1 MQTSVML
8 CALLDTPVCGI
19 SRGEEILSFVD
30 LSVLRGLGRSRVAL
44 DDHLLMS
51 MEAQYATVKL
61 LRLSVD
67 KSDLNRNPY
76 AIDFINTDLTL
87 APANFEENVI
97 TPQRLQFFRRIEL
110 TLGCLFKA
118 FFETSAI
125 HLLQV
130 EIPATVRRGLNGS
143 HEGLYGECDVLFAC
157 ELASVKGLDVD
168 QPRNLAKSVTVE

>member
-44 DDHLLMS
+44 DDHLLMN
-51 MEAQYATVKL
+51 MEAQYATAKL
-61 LRLSVD
+61 LWLSMD
-67 KSDLNRNPY
+67 EADLNRNPY

-97 TPQRLQFFRRIEL
+97 TPQRLQFFRRVKL
-110 TLGCLFKA
+110 TLGCPFKA
-118 FFETSAI
+118 LFEMSAVNLI
-125 HLLQV
+125 QLW
-130 EIPATVRRGLNGS
+130 IPAAVCRSLDGS
-143 HEGLYGECDVLFAC
+143 HESLY
-157 ELASVKGLDVD
+157 S
-168 QPRNLAKSVTVE
+168 